1 MTADELERGL
11 RRDALAPY
19 LIQNFPGI
27 EEGTLRDVLDSV
39 QWQRLEGGEVLMAQG
54 EPGDAAYLTVSGRLR
69 VYVES
74 EGQGPRTVRELGRGE
89 LTGEMSLYTDAP
101 RSATVVAIRASV
113 VARLDKQQFRAL
125 VARHP
130 QVSIA
135 LTRKI
140 IERLQTQHQSRPLP
154 PPVTVALLPISDGV
168 DTAAFAQRL
177 VEALAPHGRACCVD
191 AASVV
196 SRAGDGEGDG
206 GDGRGEVLA
215 RWQQSVALQALE
227 GEHDFVLLVADAE
240 PSDWTRLCLEES
252 DEILLLADATQPPTL
267 HAVERACL
275 LDRTRRHEA
284 AETLILMHPADT
296 RSPRGMRHWI
306 DRRPVTGHLNMRPA
320 LPADMARLARLLS
333 RQAVG
338 LVLAGGGARG
348 FAHLGVWK
356 ALVERGVEIDC
367 VGGTSMGAV
376 MAAAIAMDQPMED
389 TLRVLREAF
398 KVNPT
403 GDYNLLPMI
412 SLIKGQRVRRIVE
425 RSIHA
430 LTGAPMDIVDL
441 WKPYFCIAS
450 NYSRGCETAWHKGD
464 LARSLR
470 SSIAIPGALPPVVI
484 DGELYSD
491 GGTFNNFP
499 ADVMRAQ
506 RGVGRVVGV
515 DLSARRLQK
524 LNFDEMPSAWQV
536 LRDRWRARGKRRY
549 RVPSLLAYLLNV
561 SILYSVSRQEES
573 RRRTDLYFN
582 PPLAQV
588 GFLQWHRAASII
600 QRGDA
605 HAAEVMEALSS
616 ADKQA
621 WGIRSP

>member
-1 MTADELERGL
+1 MTADELELAQQRE
-11 RRDALAPY
+11 ALAPY

-27 EEGTLRDVLDSV
+27 ETDTLRDILDRV
-39 QWQRLEGGEVLMAQG
+39 QWQRLQGGEVLMAQG

-69 VYVES
+69 VYVET
-74 EGQGPRTVRELGRGE
+74 EGKGVRTVRELGRGE

-113 VARLDKQQFRAL
+113 VARLDKAQFRSL

-130 QVSIA
+130 QVSIS
-135 LTRKI
+135 LTRQI
-140 IERLQTQHQSRPLP
+140 IQRLQTQDRSRPLP
-154 PPVTVALLPISDGV
+154 PPVTVTLLPISEGV
-168 DTAAFAQRL
+168 DAQGFAQRL
-177 VEALAPHGRACCVD
+177 VQALAPYGRACCVD
-191 AASVV
+191 AADVR
-196 SRAGDGEGDG
+196 SRAGVGEDEAGAPASRFG
-206 GDGRGEVLA
+206 
-215 RWQQSVALQALE
+215 QSVVLQDLE
-227 GEHDFVLLVADAE
+227 AEHDFVLMVADTR
-240 PSDWTRLCLEES
+240 PSEWTRLCLEES
-252 DEILLLADATQPPTL
+252 DEVLLLADATQAPQL
-267 HAVERACL
+267 HAVERAYL
-275 LDRTRRHEA
+275 LNGEQRHEA
-284 AETLILMHPADT
+284 AETLVLMHPADT
-296 RSPRGMRHWI
+296 RSPRGMRRWV
-306 DRRPVTGHLNMRPA
+306 DRRPVTGHLNLRPERDG
-320 LPADMARLARLLS
+320 DMARLARLLS

-356 ALVERGVEIDC
+356 ALSERGVEIDC

-376 MAAAIAMDQPMED
+376 MAAAIATDRPMEE

-403 GDYNLLPMI
+403 GDYSLLPMI
-412 SLIKGQRVRRIVE
+412 SLIKGQRVRHIVE

-430 LTGAPMDIVDL
+430 LTGAPVDIVDL

-450 NYSRGCETAWHKGD
+450 NYTRGCETAWRKGD

-499 ADVMRAQ
+499 ADVMREQ
-506 RGVGRVVGV
+506 RGVGKVIGV
-515 DLSARRLQK
+515 DLSARSVRRLD
-524 LNFDEMPSAWQV
+524 LEEMPSAWQV
-536 LRDRWRARGKRRY
+536 LRDRWRSRSKRRY
-549 RVPSLLAYLLNV
+549 RVPSLVAYLLNV
-561 SILYSVSRQEES
+561 SILYSVSRQAES

-582 PPLAQV
+582 PPLAHV
-588 GFLQWHRAASII
+588 GFLQWNRASSII

-605 HAAEVMEALSS
+605 HAAEVIEALSS

-621 WGIRSP
+621 WGIRSG